1 MNNTIQKMATRNFKI
16 RIFQPLVRAYRIALH
31 DGLAVRYG
39 NRIELWAADV
49 PGASVPLKRMRY
61 DYNHQMLRFGP
72 FAWQRGLNLKGLS
85 KGDVV
90 VVSGDVHQLS
100 SLLIAI
106 VARLKGIGVVWW
118 GLHKM
123 PNQNK
128 FFLAVRKRVM
138 IRLATTIL
146 FYNKSGIEWLKS
158 EGCDISHVFATGNT
172 IDQASIKAA
181 IAEWTDERLAEFQQK
196 EGLIGHRIILTCSRI
211 IEKQRLHEAI
221 EALSKKPL
229 AREDTLLVVIG
240 DGPLKDDCQ
249 KLAERLGVSSRIRWL
264 GAIFDERDM
273 APWFLSAKVFTYPG
287 PVGLA
292 ILKALSYG
300 LPAVLNDTHNSTEAE
315 IMENGKTGLL
325 FKEHDTEDLA
335 RTLDE
340 LMSDEGRR
348 GKMCEYSRKVA
359 FENYSMDMMINNFS
373 AAIEDAASQ
382 VKGATE

>member
-1 MNNTIQKMATRNFKI
+1 MATGNFKI

-31 DGLAVRYG
+31 DGLAAHYG
-39 NRIELWAADV
+39 DRIELWAADV

-61 DYNHQMLRFGP
+61 DYNHPMLRFGP

-90 VVSGDVHQLS
+90 IINGDLHQLS

-106 VARLKGIGVVWW
+106 EARLKGIGVVWW

-138 IRLATTIL
+138 MRLASTIL

-158 EGCDISHVFATGNT
+158 EGYDTSHVFATGNT

-181 IAEWTDERLAEFQQK
+181 LAEWTEERLAEFQRK
-196 EGLIGHRIILTCSRI
+196 EGLIGHRVVLTCSRI

-229 AREDTLLVVIG
+229 AREGTLLVVIG

-249 KLAERLGVSSRIRWL
+249 RLAERLGVSSRIRWL

-273 APWFLSAKVFTYPG
+273 APWFLSAKAFTYPG

-348 GKMCEYSRKVA
+348 EKMSEYSRKVA

-382 VKGATE
+382 AASQVKGASE

>member
-1 MNNTIQKMATRNFKI
+1 M
-16 RIFQPLVRAYRIALH
+16 
-31 DGLAVRYG
+31 
-39 NRIELWAADV
+39 
-49 PGASVPLKRMRY
+49 
-61 DYNHQMLRFGP
+61 
-72 FAWQRGLNLKGLS
+72 
-85 KGDVV
+85 
-90 VVSGDVHQLS
+90 
-100 SLLIAI
+100 
-106 VARLKGIGVVWW
+106 
-118 GLHKM
+118 
-123 PNQNK
+123 
-128 FFLAVRKRVM
+128 
-138 IRLATTIL
+138 
-146 FYNKSGIEWLKS
+146 
-158 EGCDISHVFATGNT
+158 
-172 IDQASIKAA
+172 
-181 IAEWTDERLAEFQQK
+181 
-196 EGLIGHRIILTCSRI
+196 TCSRI

-229 AREDTLLVVIG
+229 AREDTFLVGIG
-240 DGPLKDDCQ
+240 DGPLKGDCQ

-335 RTLDE
+335 RTIDE
-340 LMSDEGRR
+340 LMSDEERR
-348 GKMCEYSRKVA
+348 DKMCEYSKKIA

>member
-1 MNNTIQKMATRNFKI
+1 M
-16 RIFQPLVRAYRIALH
+16 
-31 DGLAVRYG
+31 
-39 NRIELWAADV
+39 
-49 PGASVPLKRMRY
+49 
-61 DYNHQMLRFGP
+61 
-72 FAWQRGLNLKGLS
+72 
-85 KGDVV
+85 
-90 VVSGDVHQLS
+90 
-100 SLLIAI
+100 
-106 VARLKGIGVVWW
+106 
-118 GLHKM
+118 
-123 PNQNK
+123 
-128 FFLAVRKRVM
+128 
-138 IRLATTIL
+138 
-146 FYNKSGIEWLKS
+146 
-158 EGCDISHVFATGNT
+158 
-172 IDQASIKAA
+172 
-181 IAEWTDERLAEFQQK
+181 
-196 EGLIGHRIILTCSRI
+196 TCSRI

-249 KLAERLGVSSRIRWL
+249 RLAERLGVSSRIRWL

-273 APWFLSAKVFTYPG
+273 APWFLSAKAFTYPG

-348 GKMCEYSRKVA
+348 EKMSEYSRKVA

-382 VKGATE
+382 AASQVKGASE